1 MLGNLGTNQLIGGI
15 VDPSADWML
24 AEMAS
29 EDYADHGLGSSNP
42 TPEDRKVVSELTD
55 QVVCRA
61 SGKLCKFAGNV
72 ANLTFDEQ
80 VVAATDCRRAE
91 AEYCN
96 VNGRSV
102 AAINGGGL

>member
-1 MLGNLGTNQLIGGI
+1 MADALELRRM
-15 VDPSADWML
+15 SAVEPDIL
-24 AEMAS
+24 
-29 EDYADHGLGSSNP
+29 
-42 TPEDRKVVSELTD
+42 TPEDWKVVSELTR
-55 QVVCRA
+55 QIVCRA
-61 SGKLCKFAGNV
+61 SGKPCRFASEII
-72 ANLTFDEQ
+72 NLTLDEQ